1 MAVKQPFFTAD
12 KRDTILSNISSMPDE
27 DKNKYNFIWKAE
39 LENGEEIVQ
48 FNGRGEE
55 INYGEVRQELQAG
68 NVEGLYFVPVE
79 AGKKSYGVKPSN
91 VDGETGLI
99 RRAYK
104 VVNQQ
109 TGAVEE
115 EGFVIR
121 IKAGDLFLYVDAEEH
136 TVTSHDENLNTKAKL
151 VDLSE

>member
-12 KRDTILSNISSMPDE
+12 KRDSILSNISSMPDE
-27 DKNKYNFIWKAE
+27 DKKKYNFIWKAE

-48 FNGRGEE
+48 FDGRGEE
-55 INYGEVRQELQAG
+55 INYGKVRKQLEKDKVQ
-68 NVEGLYFVPVE
+68 GLYFVPIE
-79 AGKKSYGVKPSN
+79 AGKNSYGIKPSDA
-91 VDGETGLI
+91 DGEVGLI

-104 VVNQQ
+104 VWNQQ

-115 EGFVIR
+115 EGFVAR
-121 IKAGDLFLYVDAEEH
+121 IQADDLFLYVDGEEH

-151 VDLSE
+151 VDLSQ